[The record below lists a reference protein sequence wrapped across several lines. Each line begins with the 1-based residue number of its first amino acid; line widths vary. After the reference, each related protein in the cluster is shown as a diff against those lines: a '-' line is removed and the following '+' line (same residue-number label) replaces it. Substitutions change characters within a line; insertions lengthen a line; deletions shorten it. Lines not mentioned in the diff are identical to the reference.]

1 MNVKVD
7 LTLLD
12 ATNSLLAPPRP
23 APLLAALEDIEKAMA
38 AKTAPAPPAKTAP
51 APPAKAGSAS
61 PPPAKNTGPLSLND
75 ELRSLGDLEALKK
88 DAMAIPD
95 DLLALV
101 KGPKEE
107 DIKKHLGEVDDLEKL
122 VRPFQGSELAG
133 EAYRLAANF
142 LELCSRIERL
152 PSGEWDA
159 VLGEFVD
166 PEEEERSRLRS
177 ERDSLRADLLSLA
190 GDLFRLKA
198 DRAEK
203 VAAREVK
210 KGFGDASVESKT
222 QEEREDAAPPAAPS
236 VEGDLSPAEAKEKE
250 DAERTAK
257 AEERGEDLDEKGD
270 DD

>member
-1 MNVKVD
+1 MSVKVD
-7 LTLLD
+7 LTLFD
-12 ATNSLLAPPRP
+12 EANSLLAPPRP
-23 APLLAALEDIEKAMA
+23 SPLLSALEGIEKAMG
-38 AKTAPAPPAKTAP
+38 AKTAPAL
-51 APPAKAGSAS
+51 PAKAGSAS
-61 PPPAKNTGPLSLND
+61 APPANTGSLSLND

-88 DAMAIPD
+88 DAMAIPG

-101 KGPKEE
+101 KGSEE
-107 DIKKHLGEVDDLEKL
+107 DLKKHLGEVDDIEKL

-159 VLGEFVD
+159 VLGEFFD

-203 VAAREVK
+203 VATREIK
-210 KGFGDASVESKT
+210 KGFGEASIEPKT
-222 QEEREDAAPPAAPS
+222 KEDREDAAPTAAPS
-236 VEGDLSPAEAKEKE
+236 PEGDLSPAEAKEKR
-250 DAERTAK
+250 DAELAAK
-257 AEERGEDLDEKGD
+257 TEERGEDTGEKGD
-270 DD
+270 EG

>member
-1 MNVKVD
+1 MSVKVD
-7 LTLLD
+7 LTLFD
-12 ATNSLLAPPRP
+12 EANSLLAPPHP
-23 APLLAALEDIEKAMA
+23 SPLLSALEGIEKAMG
-38 AKTAPAPPAKTAP
+38 AKAAP
-51 APPAKAGSAS
+51 APPAKAAPALPAKAGSAS
-61 PPPAKNTGPLSLND
+61 APPANTGSLSLND

-88 DAMAIPD
+88 DVMAIPD

-101 KGPKEE
+101 KGSKEE

-142 LELCSRIERL
+142 LELCSRIERI

-203 VAAREVK
+203 VATREVK
-210 KGFGDASVESKT
+210 KGFGEASIEPKT
-222 QEEREDAAPPAAPS
+222 PEEREDAAPPAAPS
-236 VEGDLSPAEAKEKE
+236 IEGELSPAEAKEKE

-257 AEERGEDLDEKGD
+257 AEERGEDPDEKGGD
-270 DD
+270 G